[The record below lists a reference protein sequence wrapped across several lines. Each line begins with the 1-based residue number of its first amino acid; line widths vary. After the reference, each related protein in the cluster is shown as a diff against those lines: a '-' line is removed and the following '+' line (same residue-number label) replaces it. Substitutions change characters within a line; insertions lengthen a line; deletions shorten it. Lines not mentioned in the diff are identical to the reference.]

1 MENQGQRPLKN
12 LSDALGNMPRRPR
25 SSSNS
30 NFPGNIV
37 KWLVLF
43 VFIMVI
49 FSILT
54 STVFV
59 TIPPGHKGVLFER
72 LGDGVVTDRVYNEGF
87 KVVAPWNTMEMYN
100 VRFTDKLES
109 MDVLSKNGLSITIE
123 LSYRYNPNPEEVGF
137 LHKRIGKDYAN
148 GIIKPEI
155 RSATREVIG
164 KYLPE
169 ELYSTKREA
178 IQDEIFTTTKESLKP
193 KHINLDAV
201 LIRSVVLPPT
211 LKEAIE
217 QKLKE
222 EQIAFQ
228 YEFKLDKERKE
239 AEIKIIEAQAKAD
252 ANKILNASLT
262 DKILQDKGIEA
273 TLELSQS
280 PNAKVVIVGGG
291 DAGLPL
297 ILGNQ

>member
-1 MENQGQRPLKN
+1 MENQGQRPLRN
-12 LSDALGNMPRRPR
+12 LTDAIGGMPGGPR
-25 SSSNS
+25 SNS
-30 NFPGNIV
+30 NFPGNLV
-37 KWLVLF
+37 KWIVLF
-43 VFIMVI
+43 FFVMIIFI
-49 FSILT
+49 ILT

-59 TIPPGHKGVLFER
+59 TVPPGHKGVLFKR
-72 LGDGVVTDRVYNEGF
+72 LGEGVVTEEVYDEGF
-87 KVVAPWNTMEMYN
+87 KLVAPWNTMEMYN
-100 VRFTDKLES
+100 VRYTDKLES
-109 MDVLSKNGLSITIE
+109 MNVLSKNGLSIIIE
-123 LSYRYNPNPEEVGF
+123 LSYRYNPIADQVGF
-137 LHKRIGKDYAN
+137 LHKRIGKNYAD
-148 GIIKPEI
+148 GIIQPEI

-178 IQDEIFTTTKESLKP
+178 IQDEIFNTTKQSLEP

-211 LKEAIE
+211 LKKAIE
-217 QKLKE
+217 QKLQE

-262 DKILQDKGIEA
+262 DKILRDKGIEA

-280 PNAKVVIVGGG
+280 PNSKVVIVGGG

-297 ILGNQ
+297 ILGNN